1 MLEISKQQGFETGK
15 GKMMKETYY
24 FEQLFNAGVE
34 QEDAETVLRQYLN
47 AGAKVA
53 LRWKK
58 DANVYLVYLLVSTLE
73 DENEIDQMSYVFG
86 NFELQDSDGF
96 VDGITKTGTALSEDK
111 EVFTYCEGLLLN
123 KFGVSRDELEE
134 IYTPW

>member
-24 FEQLFNAGVE
+24 FEQLFDAGVN
-34 QEDAETVLRQYLN
+34 QEDAKTVLRQYLN

-58 DANVYLVYLLVSTLE
+58 T
-73 DENEIDQMSYVFG
+73 QM
-86 NFELQDSDGF
+86 
-96 VDGITKTGTALSEDK
+96 
-111 EVFTYCEGLLLN
+111 FT
-123 KFGVSRDELEE
+123 
-134 IYTPW
+134 